1 VNLDRFP
8 AVAAA
13 RAEGGVLAD
22 NAGGTQVPRE
32 TILAISEYLARG
44 NAQQGGTF
52 ARKIRTTE
60 MLANARAAHAELLG
74 VAPERIAF
82 GANST
87 SIAFA
92 LARAIAHT
100 VRAGDRV
107 VVTDT
112 DHYANVIPWTSL
124 SRFGAAVDAIP
135 VDARGELDERA
146 FADALAR
153 EPILVALPW
162 ASNGTGNVFDVAR
175 LAEAAKD
182 AGAMVVVD
190 AVQAAPHVPLDI
202 PPAVDAV
209 FFSLYKVYGPHLGAL
224 YAHPELAERFFTA
237 DDSLLPSPGLNW
249 SMETGTQSFEG
260 LAGWLGTMAYLRELG
275 GGDVRTA
282 IARIA
287 AFEDE
292 LARYALARF
301 AEREESVVLY
311 GRPASEARLP
321 VFAFN
326 LRGVAPEVVASALA
340 SNGIEAAL
348 GDYYTPRLMRTLAP
362 ETGGI
367 AIRLSFSHY
376 NDIADVDRCFAA
388 LDAALERSV
397 ATIPS

>member
-1 VNLDRFP
+1 
-8 AVAAA
+8 
-13 RAEGGVLAD
+13 VLAD

-32 TILAISEYLARG
+32 TILAISEYLASS

-74 VAPERIAF
+74 VAPERISF

-87 SIAFA
+87 SIAFD
-92 LARAIAHT
+92 LARAISHT

-237 DDSLLPSPGLNW
+237 DDSLLPSAGLNW

-275 GGDVRTA
+275 DGDARTA
-282 IARIA
+282 IVRIA

-326 LRGVAPEVVASALA
+326 LRGVAPDVVASALA

-367 AIRLSFSHY
+367 AVRLSFSHY
-376 NDIADVDRCFAA
+376 NDIADIDRCFAA
-388 LDAALERSV
+388 IDAARERNA
-397 ATIPS
+397 ATIRS